1 MVYKVVIADDETI
14 MRLDI
19 SEMLTNAGYDVV
31 AQAKDGIEA
40 VKLCEDYNPDLV
52 IMDVKMPLLDGL
64 SAAKKIISS
73 NYALSVL
80 LLTAYSDKE
89 LVKTASEIGA
99 QGYVVKPID
108 ERSLIPAVELAIANG
123 RNYQELDQQLEELKG
138 KLEDRKYI
146 DRAKGLLMSEKQLTE
161 DEAYKALRTI
171 AMEKRLTMSELS
183 RILIGE

>member
-1 MVYKVVIADDETI
+1 MKYKVVIADDETI

-19 SEMLTNAGYDVV
+19 SEMLNNAGYDVV

-40 VKLCEDYNPDLV
+40 VKLCEDYRPDLV
-52 IMDVKMPLLDGL
+52 VMDVKMPLLDGL
-64 SAAKKIISS
+64 SAAKQIIGSKYS
-73 NYALSVL
+73 LSVL
-80 LLTAYSDKE
+80 LLTAYSEQE
-89 LVKTASEIGA
+89 LVQTASEIGA

-123 RNYQELDQQLEELKG
+123 RKQQELGQQLEKLKG
-138 KLEDRKYI
+138 KFEDRKYI
-146 DRAKGLLMSEKQLTE
+146 DRAKGVLMSKQQLTE
-161 DEAYKALRTI
+161 DEAYKTLRTI